1 MDMMITA
8 IVAVLV
14 AIISAVIAVITK
26 KSIGKI
32 LLFAGIGLIIGIP
45 VGYLLAPF
53 IISFF

>member
-1 MDMMITA
+1 MA

-14 AIISAVIAVITK
+14 AIISALIAVIAK

-45 VGYLLAPF
+45 VGYLLAPV